1 MGFSHF
7 FVVISLA
14 RAFCTQ
20 QAPSVTLQ
28 PSKAWHLNQQT
39 AQTIKR
45 RFLRLFGPTLT
56 HLHTPP
62 PPSYI
67 KKCTNKGYLLKRRT
81 NIPPFIDFLTEK
93 KCSDL
98 PPICT
103 PCMGR
108 CQLAQYLSK
117 KILTS
122 QESHWPVVTGQN
134 NLRAPIGNEG
144 VIRPYN
150 QWLYLALNE
159 GPYFL
164 AGLVSGGRW
173 TSQ

>member
-1 MGFSHF
+1 MWCQWMWWASHTCGVF
-7 FVVISLA
+7 ALFCGDFIGTSLLHTA
-14 RAFCTQ
+14 SSQCNST
-20 QAPSVTLQ
+20 T
-28 PSKAWHLNQQT
+28 SKAWHLNQQT

-134 NLRAPIGNEG
+134 NLRAPIENEG

-150 QWLYLALNE
+150 QWLISPE
-159 GPYFL
+159 
-164 AGLVSGGRW
+164 
-173 TSQ
+173 

>member
-1 MGFSHF
+1 MWCPWMWW
-7 FVVISLA
+7 A

-28 PSKAWHLNQQT
+28 PARLDISINKQ
-39 AQTIKR
+39 
-45 RFLRLFGPTLT
+45 LRLSKEDVFVFFGPHTYT
-56 HLHTPP
+56 FAHSTPP
-62 PPSYI
+62 FHI
-67 KKCTNKGYLLKRRT
+67 KKSTNEGYILKRRI
-81 NIPPFIDFLTEK
+81 NIPPLIDFLTEK

-122 QESHWPVVTGQN
+122 QESHWPAKTGQN
-134 NLRAPIGNEG
+134 NLTAPIRNEG

-150 QWLYLALNE
+150 QWLISPE
-159 GPYFL
+159 
-164 AGLVSGGRW
+164 
-173 TSQ
+173 